1 MEISFA
7 IGDCEFGDY
16 CFGGRDSVVVTVFK
30 PVFSFGCQFSVI
42 TGMLHLILFLTF
54 GAVCVAG
61 AVNLLAQRHPINSAL
76 SLVVVMGSLAVEY
89 LLLGAEFVAA
99 VQVIVYAGAIMVLFV
114 FVIMLLNAGEEAR
127 TKGSK
132 VALLFGV
139 PGMLV
144 GSILMGWV
152 LIERSGDKAV
162 PAGALP
168 GAPKLIGWL
177 LFHDFLL
184 PFEVTS
190 ILVLI
195 AIMGAV
201 VLASHPDTDQG
212 KKER

>member
-1 MEISFA
+1 
-7 IGDCEFGDY
+7 
-16 CFGGRDSVVVTVFK
+16 
-30 PVFSFGCQFSVI
+30 
-42 TGMLHLILFLTF
+42 
-54 GAVCVAG
+54 
-61 AVNLLAQRHPINSAL
+61 VNLLVQRHPINSAL

-114 FVIMLLNAGEEAR
+114 FVIMLLNAGEEEH
-127 TKGSK
+127 TNGSRI
-132 VALLFGV
+132 ALLLGV

-144 GSILMGWV
+144 GSLLVAWV
-152 LIERSGDKAV
+152 LIAKSGEGVVAL
-162 PAGALP
+162 GELP
-168 GAPKLIGWL
+168 GPPKELARL

-201 VLASHPDTDQG
+201 VLAAKPEQVEQA
-212 KKER
+212 KREN